1 MPESWTR
8 AEVEALVADYFSM
21 LNEELQGQP
30 YNKTAHRAALA
41 PLLQNRSAPSIEFK
55 HANVSAILIELS
67 FPFIP
72 GYKPRSNYQRL
83 LRDVVEDRLVASP
96 GLIQL
101 AAADLEAVP
110 VPTFDDILAALT
122 APPRPTQV
130 RERRDTPDAVSRRPS
145 PLNLNYLELEA
156 SNRRLGRAGE
166 EFVLTFERARL
177 TRDGAEPLAAR
188 VEHVAH
194 TRGDGLGYD
203 ILSFDATGA
212 ERLIEVKTTKY
223 GAEAPFYVSRNE
235 LSVSKEMAPLY
246 HLYRVYDFRR
256 KARLFSLGGSL
267 AASCSLEPDSYIA
280 RVA

>member
-8 AEVEALVADYFSM
+8 SEVEALVADYFSM
-21 LNEELQGQP
+21 LNEELHGQP

-41 PLLQNRSAPSIEFK
+41 PLLQNRSGQSIEFK
-55 HANVSAILIELS
+55 HANVSAILIELG
-67 FPFIP
+67 FPFIT

-83 LRDVVEDRLVASP
+83 LRDVVEDRLGASTE
-96 GLIQL
+96 LIQL
-101 AAADLEAVP
+101 AAADVETVP
-110 VPTFDDILAALT
+110 TPTFDDILDALT
-122 APPRPTQV
+122 RPPVPTQV
-130 RERRDTPDAVSRRPS
+130 RERGEPPAYGGRRP
-145 PLNLNYLELEA
+145 NLQTPNYLEMEA

-166 EFVLTFERARL
+166 EFVLMFEQARL

-188 VEHVAH
+188 VEHVAR

-203 ILSFDATGA
+203 ILSFDTNGA

-223 GAEAPFYVSRNE
+223 GAEAPFFVSRNE
-235 LSVSKEMAPLY
+235 LSVSREKAPMY
-246 HLYRVYDFRR
+246 HLYRVFDFRR

-267 AASCSLEPDSYIA
+267 EASCRLEPESYVA